1 MSKKLKR
8 QLLLAAGTLSLAIGI
23 VGIFVPI
30 LPTTPFLLLAAGCYL
45 RSSQRFYNWLMGN
58 RFFGNYI
65 RNYIEGRGIPVKV
78 KLFIIILLWVT
89 IGISIWLVAKPLV
102 TVILLIV
109 AVGVTLHIIFICV
122 PQCMN
127 DVIIFIFRP
136 PHSIAVFVLFPFVLL
151 KLSYCIHTPLIYN
164 YGFLLQPL
172 NAMQYTV
179 FALTR
184 AQSINAIVL

>member
-1 MSKKLKR
+1 MSEKLKR

-23 VGIFVPI
+23 VGIVVPL

-89 IGISIWLVAKPLV
+89 ISISIWLVAKPLV

-109 AVGVTLHIIFICV
+109 AVGVTLHIIFIRV
-122 PQCMN
+122 
-127 DVIIFIFRP
+127 RR
-136 PHSIAVFVLFPFVLL
+136 
-151 KLSYCIHTPLIYN
+151 K
-164 YGFLLQPL
+164 G
-172 NAMQYTV
+172 
-179 FALTR
+179 
-184 AQSINAIVL
+184 

>member
-1 MSKKLKR
+1 MSEKLKR

-45 RSSQRFYNWLMGN
+45 RSSRRFYNWLMGN

-109 AVGVTLHIIFICV
+109 AVGVTLHIIFIRV
-122 PQCMN
+122 
-127 DVIIFIFRP
+127 RR
-136 PHSIAVFVLFPFVLL
+136 
-151 KLSYCIHTPLIYN
+151 K
-164 YGFLLQPL
+164 G
-172 NAMQYTV
+172 
-179 FALTR
+179 
-184 AQSINAIVL
+184 

>member
-1 MSKKLKR
+1 MSEKLKR

-78 KLFIIILLWVT
+78 KLFTIILLWVT
-89 IGISIWLVAKPLV
+89 ISISIWLVAKPLV

-109 AVGVTLHIIFICV
+109 AVGVTLHIIFI
-122 PQCMN
+122 
-127 DVIIFIFRP
+127 
-136 PHSIAVFVLFPFVLL
+136 
-151 KLSYCIHTPLIYN
+151 
-164 YGFLLQPL
+164 
-172 NAMQYTV
+172 
-179 FALTR
+179 R
-184 AQSINAIVL
+184 AKRKG

>member
-8 QLLLAAGTLSLAIGI
+8 HLLLAAGTLSLAIGI

-109 AVGVTLHIIFICV
+109 AVGVTLHIIFIRV
-122 PQCMN
+122 KQ
-127 DVIIFIFRP
+127 
-136 PHSIAVFVLFPFVLL
+136 
-151 KLSYCIHTPLIYN
+151 K
-164 YGFLLQPL
+164 G
-172 NAMQYTV
+172 
-179 FALTR
+179 
-184 AQSINAIVL
+184 

>member
-1 MSKKLKR
+1 MSEKIKR

-23 VGIFVPI
+23 VGIVVPL

-89 IGISIWLVAKPLV
+89 ISISIWLVAKPLV

-109 AVGVTLHIIFICV
+109 AVGVTLHIIFIRV
-122 PQCMN
+122 
-127 DVIIFIFRP
+127 RR
-136 PHSIAVFVLFPFVLL
+136 
-151 KLSYCIHTPLIYN
+151 K
-164 YGFLLQPL
+164 G
-172 NAMQYTV
+172 
-179 FALTR
+179 
-184 AQSINAIVL
+184 

>member
-109 AVGVTLHIIFICV
+109 AVGVTLHIIFIRV
-122 PQCMN
+122 KQ
-127 DVIIFIFRP
+127 
-136 PHSIAVFVLFPFVLL
+136 
-151 KLSYCIHTPLIYN
+151 K
-164 YGFLLQPL
+164 G
-172 NAMQYTV
+172 
-179 FALTR
+179 
-184 AQSINAIVL
+184 

>member
-23 VGIFVPI
+23 VGIVVPL

-89 IGISIWLVAKPLV
+89 ISISIWLVAKPLV

-109 AVGVTLHIIFICV
+109 AVGVTLHIIFIRV
-122 PQCMN
+122 
-127 DVIIFIFRP
+127 RR
-136 PHSIAVFVLFPFVLL
+136 
-151 KLSYCIHTPLIYN
+151 K
-164 YGFLLQPL
+164 G
-172 NAMQYTV
+172 
-179 FALTR
+179 
-184 AQSINAIVL
+184 